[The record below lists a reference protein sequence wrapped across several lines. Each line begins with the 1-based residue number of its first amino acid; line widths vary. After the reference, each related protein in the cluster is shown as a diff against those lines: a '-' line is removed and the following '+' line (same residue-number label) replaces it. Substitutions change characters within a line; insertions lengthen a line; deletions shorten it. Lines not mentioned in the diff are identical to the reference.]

1 MSLDIK
7 IPRSSSAGEFHPH
20 ALTGRVGDWRAYG
33 RVRWLIQGFRRGAQ
47 SGSPGNVSNPRLVK
61 PGVRFSR
68 TGLSWMLRAKGY
80 GAYQAESAFGC
91 GWKP

>member
-1 MSLDIK
+1 MIEE
-7 IPRSSSAGEFHPH
+7 SSSPGEFHPQ
-20 ALTGRVGDWRAYG
+20 ALTGRVEDWRG
-33 RVRWLIQGFRRGAQ
+33 T
-47 SGSPGNVSNPRLVK
+47 PKPVSSPRLVK

-80 GAYQAESAFGC
+80 GTYQAESAFGC